1 MTDHYEVLGVSR
13 DASTEEIK
21 KAYRKLARQ
30 LHPDMNPSD
39 AEQEQFKLVT
49 HAYEVLSDPQQRQ
62 QYDMG
67 GQDMFGNMGGFGFGD
82 IFENFFGGG
91 QRGPRSMAERGQDA
105 LLRLELSLEEV
116 TTGVDKSIEIDT
128 AVLCNTCNGSTCRPG
143 TSPKICDICKGSG
156 QIQRQVRSLLGNVVT
171 NSPCGSCRGYGQ
183 VVADPCNDC
192 RGQGRIRARRTI
204 DISVPGGIEHGLRLQ
219 LSGQGE
225 VGFGGG
231 PSGDIYV
238 EVSVR
243 SHETFERDGDDL
255 TCVLNV
261 PLVDAVLGAQATI
274 ETFDGPEQIEIKP
287 GQQSGDVLTIKGK
300 GVKHLRHNGRGDL
313 LVTIQVQ
320 TPTKLD
326 GKERDAFRKF
336 ADLRGS
342 DKSTLASRNS
352 SSFSKGRRR

>member
-1 MTDHYEVLGVSR
+1 
-13 DASTEEIK
+13 
-21 KAYRKLARQ
+21 
-30 LHPDMNPSD
+30 
-39 AEQEQFKLVT
+39 
-49 HAYEVLSDPQQRQ
+49 
-62 QYDMG
+62 
-67 GQDMFGNMGGFGFGD
+67 
-82 IFENFFGGG
+82 
-91 QRGPRSMAERGQDA
+91 
-105 LLRLELSLEEV
+105 
-116 TTGVDKSIEIDT
+116 
-128 AVLCNTCNGSTCRPG
+128 
-143 TSPKICDICKGSG
+143 
-156 QIQRQVRSLLGNVVT
+156 
-171 NSPCGSCRGYGQ
+171 
-183 VVADPCNDC
+183 
-192 RGQGRIRARRTI
+192 
-204 DISVPGGIEHGLRLQ
+204 VPGGIEHGLRLQ

-243 SHETFERDGDDL
+243 SHETFEREGDDL

-274 ETFDGPEQIEIKP
+274 ATFDGPEQIEIKP